1 MAKESRLRH
10 SRIIPPTRQEERD
23 DRRTRAMQMIVGH
36 AAQEQPEQAAT
47 AVRGIADRARQES
60 ERRMVGQKPAAAPA
74 REPVAGLRDA
84 A

>member
-1 MAKESRLRH
+1 
-10 SRIIPPTRQEERD
+10 
-23 DRRTRAMQMIVGH
+23 MQMIVGH

-60 ERRMVGQKPAAAPA
+60 ERRMVGKKPAAAPA